1 MFNRVR
7 ISLVLAIVLFVM
19 ITISVFTFGQN
30 QARTGPV
37 MRFTATTANVS
48 GAPDSVR
55 FDVLAWSSDADRD
68 QMVGVWNLTV
78 NPNAGARG
86 AAAGARGGAG
96 GGGGGGRGGGRG
108 ARGGGAG
115 KGDAPDA
122 AAGAN
127 PPTEKAG
134 GAAAPAGGG
143 GRGAGGGGA
152 GETADAPPQTPE
164 AALAA
169 AVQSAKTI

>member
-30 QARTGPV
+30 QAPTGPV

-96 GGGGGGRGGGRG
+96 AGGGRG

-115 KGDAPDA
+115 QGDATDA

-127 PPTEKAG
+127 PATANAG
-134 GAAAPAGGG
+134 G
-143 GRGAGGGGA
+143 
-152 GETADAPPQTPE
+152 
-164 AALAA
+164 
-169 AVQSAKTI
+169 